1 MDRILIRECCDSDRA
16 EADAVTAK
24 AFESL
29 RRIYRPTREA
39 IEMKRRRPPA
49 PRLIAIHTNQL
60 DENLQNVGT
69 IIGSVEYEVLEDQLS
84 MMALAVH
91 PEWRRR
97 GIARLLIAKLREIG
111 RDRGVSRLTLWTI
124 LETGNVPIFEQLGF
138 RVVQVENA
146 DLFESDQFEELEE
159 AFMELR
165 LSGG

>member
-1 MDRILIRECCDSDRA
+1 MDRILIRECCDSGRA
-16 EADAVTAK
+16 EADEVTEK

-29 RRIYRPTREA
+29 RQIYRPTREA

-49 PRLIAIHTNQL
+49 PRLIAIHANQR
-60 DENLQNVGT
+60 DENFQNVGT
-69 IIGSVEYEVLEDQLS
+69 IVGSVEYEVLDDQLS

-97 GIARLLIAKLREIG
+97 GIARLLITKLREIG
-111 RDRGVSRLTLWTI
+111 RDHGVSRLTLWTI
-124 LETGNVPIFEQLGF
+124 VETGNVLIFEQLGF
-138 RVVQVENA
+138 RVVRVEQA

-159 AFMELR
+159 AFMELC

>member
-1 MDRILIRECCDSDRA
+1 MDRILIREYCDSDRV
-16 EADAVTAK
+16 EADEVTEK

-29 RRIYRPTREA
+29 RQIYRPTREA

-49 PRLIAIHTNQL
+49 PRLIAIHTKQL
-60 DENLQNVGT
+60 DENLQNAGMIV
-69 IIGSVEYEVLEDQLS
+69 GSVEYEVLDDQLS

-111 RDRGVSRLTLWTI
+111 RDRGVSRVTLWTI

-138 RVVQVENA
+138 RVVQVEKA

-159 AFMELR
+159 AFMEL
-165 LSGG
+165 LISGE